1 MTGPTLAFDAHLPA
15 RIDRAEFNDP
25 NLIVGGVGWSLSAIC
40 CWRWI
45 TADGAVVSG
54 DASGAEDRIWDLVG
68 ETIVRATWRG
78 PSPPGVDP
86 CFELLSGGQLEL
98 FSDASFDTW
107 VLDTGGLVLVGP
119 LVIGEV
125 E

>member
-1 MTGPTLAFDAHLPA
+1 MTSPTHAFDAHLPA

-25 NLIVGGVGWSLSAIC
+25 NLLVSGAGWSLSAIC

-54 DASGAEDRIWDLVG
+54 DAPGAEYRIWDLVG

-78 PSPPGVDP
+78 PLALGVDP
-86 CFELLSGGQLEL
+86 SFELSSGGQLEL
-98 FSDASFDTW
+98 FSDATFDTW

-119 LVIGEV
+119 LSIGDV

>member
-1 MTGPTLAFDAHLPA
+1 MTSPTHAFDAHLPT

-25 NLIVGGVGWSLSAIC
+25 NLLVGGVGWSLSAIC

-45 TADGAVVSG
+45 TADRAVVSG
-54 DASGAEDRIWDLVG
+54 DAAGAEDRIWDLVG
-68 ETIVRATWRG
+68 ETIVRVTWRG
-78 PSPPGVDP
+78 PLALGVDP
-86 CFELLSGGQLEL
+86 CFELSSGGQLEL
-98 FSDASFDTW
+98 FSDATFDTW

-119 LVIGEV
+119 LLIGEV